1 MILFFKNTIILSWA
15 MALEVR
21 MEIEECSFKAG
32 GQAGEVQDPRRSYG
46 QIQNIYRRTDLG
58 QVSTHYFF
66 FIFIFFLPL
75 MFNFSSFFPLTC
87 FA

>member
-21 MEIEECSFKAG
+21 MEIEECSFKTG

-58 QVSTHYFF
+58 QVSTHYFLLLLLF
-66 FIFIFFLPL
+66 HLI
-75 MFNFSSFFPLTC
+75 SFFSP
-87 FA
+87 